1 MELLVAEICDSIL
14 SRLNRGVPE
23 HVEPS
28 SMVAVQSSVPVLDK
42 AKSQMFKDVQ
52 EASRQ
57 WLLERLREI
66 LEIAMQRV
74 TNPKTPAPDRI
85 KWSRIVIAAAQA
97 SNAVLRDV
105 EIETLKQ
112 QIAELK
118 ALTLAKLDEGDVE
131 DRADQTRDEE
141 TPADG

>member
-1 MELLVAEICDSIL
+1 
-14 SRLNRGVPE
+14 
-23 HVEPS
+23 
-28 SMVAVQSSVPVLDK
+28 MVAIQSSVPVLDETK
-42 AKSQMFKDVQ
+42 TPASKGVQ

-74 TNPKTPAPDRI
+74 TNLKTPAPDRI

-105 EIETLKQ
+105 EIDALKQ
-112 QIAELK
+112 QINELK
-118 ALTLAKLDEGDVE
+118 QLTLERLSE
-131 DRADQTRDEE
+131 DKDSDANADQRD
-141 TPADG
+141 